1 MQLSIFSVEE
11 PLASP
16 SATPDS
22 ELDWMTRVV
31 NSCSPLVPLL
41 QGIGPAGWYG
51 RTSPASCQ
59 ATEDGTLVPSSGS
72 WASSGMGSP
81 TAFWTLSLCEWTVT
95 GAPSPNDGTVCS
107 LSDVLEIGEVPPRYF
122 LSAKA
127 CAGILRRA
135 EARGR
140 ALPPHLLAALKAVA
154 EVATPADDKK
164 TTSTSS
170 RVHLRE
176 PALAQA
182 GVSAPMKRRRTIAS
196 PSRAA

>member
-1 MQLSIFSVEE
+1 MDQLTFFAEA
-11 PLASP
+11 PPANP
-16 SATPDS
+16 SATLDS

-41 QGIGPAGWYG
+41 QGIGPAGWFG
-51 RTSPASCQ
+51 RTSPASCP

-81 TAFWTLSLCEWTVT
+81 TGFWTLSLCEWTAT
-95 GAPSPNDGTVCS
+95 GVPFPSDGSVCS
-107 LSDVLEIGEVPPRYF
+107 LSDVLETGAVPQRYF

-140 ALPPHLLAALKAVA
+140 ALPPALLQ
-154 EVATPADDKK
+154 
-164 TTSTSS
+164 
-170 RVHLRE
+170 
-176 PALAQA
+176 ALAQVAA
-182 GVSAPMKRRRTIAS
+182 GASDPTKPQPGTQS
-196 PSRAA
+196 PSKETCSDAP